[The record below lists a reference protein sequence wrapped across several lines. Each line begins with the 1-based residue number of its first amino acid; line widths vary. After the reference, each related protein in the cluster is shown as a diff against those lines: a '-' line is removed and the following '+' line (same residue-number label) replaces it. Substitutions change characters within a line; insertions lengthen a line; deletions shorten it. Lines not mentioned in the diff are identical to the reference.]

1 MAAVFA
7 DANFPLLEDGRTFHL
22 GVRAGDVAPRVLSV
36 GDAGRAARIAA
47 AHLDAGG
54 ARAPP
59 VESARGFVTHTGAFR
74 GTPVS
79 IVATGMGTPMMDF
92 VVREARAAVGA
103 RGGMLVVRFGT
114 CGGLRGE
121 DAAATVVVPSAGSVL
136 LRRDPD
142 AVGAGAASPYSLSRS
157 VLPDA
162 PLTTALLARLRA
174 AAAPLGQAVVE
185 GADVTCDSF
194 YSSQGRVGAGN
205 DGGGRHAAGDL
216 MREVGAGQNGG
227 PGVGAQVCQ
236 EFQGQAQRVGFDA
249 LGADDQGRVTGG
261 QRPDDGAQI
270 AHGRDQQAE
279 IAGQREIV
287 GHGDSIRQGHV
298 RQARGG
304 SGALHRCRT
313 GWIAR
318 P

>member
-1 MAAVFA
+1 MAAAVFA

-142 AVGAGAASPYSLSRS
+142 AIGAGAASPYSLSRP

-194 YSSQGRVGAGN
+194 YSSQGRVGAAFRDSNEGLLARVRAEVPLARSMQMETFHLLDLARASCAAAPVRASAAAIILASRAP
-205 DGGGRHAAGDL
+205 DGPAAGSVAGKDVVAALELAGGRACL
-216 MREVGAGQNGG
+216 E
-227 PGVGAQVCQ
+227 
-236 EFQGQAQRVGFDA
+236 A
-249 LGADDQGRVTGG
+249 LCETEL
-261 QRPDDGAQI
+261 PLS
-270 AHGRDQQAE
+270 AE
-279 IAGQREIV
+279 
-287 GHGDSIRQGHV
+287 
-298 RQARGG
+298 
-304 SGALHRCRT
+304 
-313 GWIAR
+313 
-318 P
+318 